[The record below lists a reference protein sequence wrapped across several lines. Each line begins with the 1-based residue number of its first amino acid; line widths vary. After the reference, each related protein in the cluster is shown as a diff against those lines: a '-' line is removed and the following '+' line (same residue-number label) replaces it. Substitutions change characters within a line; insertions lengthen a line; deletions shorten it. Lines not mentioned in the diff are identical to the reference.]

1 MNRLQSAGLSIL
13 AALLAACNVTEPGPA
28 APAPLP
34 EPVESASEE
43 ALPAPAPSPDTA
55 SIVRQMLIADTLFAA
70 REAYDANRLMMPL
83 EDNAYDRYRRVL
95 TLDPGNRVALEG
107 LREIVTRYV
116 ALADNAMTIGQ
127 FEEAKEMLE
136 RGAMIDADNDMLRE
150 ARGRLEEARKT
161 RVEYFALDEREL
173 RAQSELIKARLGEI
187 GRLLRREEG
196 ATFLITAGSD
206 REARWIYRIMREAV
220 EGYRLRGNIVVG
232 DSPSVQVQIPT
243 S

>member
-13 AALLAACNVTEPGPA
+13 AVLLAACNVTEPGPA
-28 APAPLP
+28 ASAPPP
-34 EPVESASEE
+34 EPAQSAPEE
-43 ALPAPAPSPDTA
+43 APSPVPASPDTA

-70 REAYDANRLMMPL
+70 KEAYDANRLMMPL

-95 TLDPGNRVALEG
+95 TLDPGNRVATEG
-107 LREIVTRYV
+107 LEEILTRYI

-136 RGAMIDADNDMLRE
+136 RAAMIDADSERLRE

-161 RVEYFALDEREL
+161 RVEYFALDAREL
-173 RAQSELIKARLGEI
+173 RAQSEIIKTRLGEI
-187 GRLLRREEG
+187 GRLLRNEEG

-220 EGYRLRGNIVVG
+220 DGYRLRGNIVVG
-232 DSPSVQVQIPT
+232 ENPSVQVQIPT